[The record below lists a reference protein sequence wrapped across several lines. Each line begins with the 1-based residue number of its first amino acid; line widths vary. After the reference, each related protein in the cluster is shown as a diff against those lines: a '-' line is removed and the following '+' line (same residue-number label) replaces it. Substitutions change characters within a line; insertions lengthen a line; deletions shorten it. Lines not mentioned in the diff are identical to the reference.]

1 MDKDAQLDTLGRQPV
16 KQIKSHRRRSNRV
29 SVLLTAGAMG
39 LAGAA
44 VMSIPT
50 VYADPIPT
58 GGPTVRFDGGC
69 LLGLGA
75 ASSSQ
80 PDQGAVSVPAGGIV
94 TIVNEMNADGYVTM
108 GTARITVPEGGSRG
122 FRVNTGPQDLKLVP
136 QCTVG
141 GLLPNH
147 KAVHITVTAPAP
159 APPAES
165 KPVPPADDKKSTTP
179 AKPGAP
185 AAGDRPEAPA
195 DDPKARDGVP
205 PGDDAVPPADPA
217 TQPDATDETEEAVP
231 PATDGDDSRNAEA
244 VQPLDSK
251 PASNQSSSLLAL
263 IATVCLVGVAAA
275 AIRAIVAHRS
285 MRTANI

>member
-1 MDKDAQLDTLGRQPV
+1 M

-50 VYADPIPT
+50 VYADPIPEN
-58 GGPTVRFDGGC
+58 GPTVRFDGGC

-75 ASSSQ
+75 ASSSE
-80 PDQGAVSVPAGGIV
+80 PDQGAVSVPAGGVV
-94 TIVNEMNADGYVTM
+94 TIVNEMNADGYVDM
-108 GTARITVPEGGSRG
+108 GSERVTVPEGGSRG
-122 FRVNTGPQDLKLVP
+122 FRVNSGPQELKLVP

-147 KAVHITVTAPAP
+147 KPVRITVTAAVP
-159 APPAES
+159 APPQQN
-165 KPVPPADDKKSTTP
+165 KPNPPAERGKPADP
-179 AKPGAP
+179 AKPETSAPADEQPGAP
-185 AAGDRPEAPA
+185 AN
-195 DDPKARDGVP
+195 DPKARDGVP
-205 PGDDAVPPADPA
+205 PGGDDTVPPADAP
-217 TQPDATDETEEAVP
+217 QPDATDETQEAAP

-275 AIRAIVAHRS
+275 AIRAIVANRS
-285 MRTANI
+285 LRTVNT